1 MKRALPIVVVVLVVL
16 ALVFPAVIAV
26 VVLRTNDDSRD
37 GGSDGPD
44 DGPTVSAV
52 PQAEAEGAREA
63 PAPELQPFYDQKLDW
78 SSCGSGNDCAK
89 LEVPLDYADPAGEKI
104 EIALLRNPA
113 DRPRQRAGHLVVN
126 PGGPGAPGTSYAEGD
141 DTFGESIHNRF
152 DIIGFDPRGTGA
164 SAPVDCLDDRDLD
177 AFVASDPDPD
187 NAAEEREFVE
197 WAERMGD
204 GCKEKS
210 GRLAEHVSTHEAA
223 RDMDVL
229 RAALGDAKLTYLGA
243 SYGTKLGATYAD
255 LFPTRSGRLVLDGA
269 VDPSLTSRESS
280 LQQAHGFE
288 VAITAYVDHCL
299 ESAPCYLGDTR
310 AAALKRIKGFLDSVD
325 AKPLAVDDRELAVGN
340 AFLGIITPL
349 YNSDYWEYLDTY
361 LGRAL
366 KGDGSGLLLMAD
378 LYTSREDDGSY
389 ADNSAEAIYVIN
401 CLDDPSAIPVSQV
414 PAEFP
419 AFEKESPTF
428 GRIFAWGLV
437 GCTNLGG
444 DGVAP
449 DWKLDAPGADPIL
462 VIGTTRDPATP
473 LRWAEALASQLSS
486 GVLVTR
492 DGDGHTGYN
501 MGNLCV
507 DEAVETYLID
517 GTAPKA
523 DLTC

>member
-1 MKRALPIVVVVLVVL
+1 MKRSLPIIVVVLLVV
-16 ALVFPAVIAV
+16 ALVFPAVIAL
-26 VVLRTNDDSRD
+26 VVLR
-37 GGSDGPD
+37 GGDGPRSGEPGAD

-52 PQAEAEGAREA
+52 PQPDAEGARQA
-63 PAPELQPFYDQKLDW
+63 PTPELQSFYDQRLAW
-78 SSCGSGNDCAK
+78 APCGSSNDCAK
-89 LEVPLDYADPAGEKI
+89 LEVPLDYADPSGETI
-104 EIALLRNPA
+104 EIAVLRNPA
-113 DRPRQRAGHLVVN
+113 DRPRQRVGHLVVN

-141 DTFGESIHNRF
+141 GTFGTSIHNRF

-164 SAPVDCLDDRDLD
+164 SAPVDCLSDSDLD

-187 NAAEEREFVE
+187 TAAEERQFVE
-197 WAERMGD
+197 LAERLGA

-229 RAALGDAKLTYLGA
+229 RAALGDAQLTYLGA

-255 LFPTRSGRLVLDGA
+255 LFPARSGRLVLDGA
-269 VDPSLTSRESS
+269 VDPTLTSRESS
-280 LQQAHGFE
+280 LEQAHGFE

-299 ESAPCYLGDTR
+299 DNAPCYLGDTR

-325 AKPLAVDDRELAVGN
+325 AKPLTVGDRELAAGN

-349 YNSDYWEYLDTY
+349 YNADYWEYLDTY

-366 KGDGSGLLLMAD
+366 RGDGSGLLLLAD
-378 LYTSREDDGSY
+378 LYTSREEDGSY

-401 CLDDPSAIPVSQV
+401 CLDDPTAIPASQV

-449 DWKLDAPGADPIL
+449 DWDLDAPGAAPIV

-486 GVLVTR
+486 GVLITR

-507 DEAVETYLID
+507 DAAVEAYLIE